1 VDKQEAKKMKSALGV
16 LKAVLTWACRERSK
30 YLGEPPICLRGNQL
44 SYSSLE
50 GTTAGVN
57 LPGLRV
63 DGEPV
68 YVRASLVKAALA
80 AMPGEM
86 HIDYANCTI
95 NGLSFSVQE
104 GKELHERCP
113 TVDVNQTFGR
123 VKTLAV
129 IPMPEV
135 LNEVRVA
142 ESRGDIRYYLNGTCF
157 DLERHAVVSTNGHRM
172 HVANSDTLPD
182 LKPEVLDALRRQID
196 VHDVRACQ
204 FILAG
209 WQLDLLNKMGAT
221 QLSVGRFPV
230 QAKGDASIPC
240 WQALDAKTPCY
251 LVRSKAEFGFFIG
264 KSIDGYYP
272 DWNRVAPSVNA
283 IEVKRNIALAMQAKL
298 KAYFGSTEEPGSMGM
313 RDQREE
319 LIKGYP
325 HMIKYPATVTDE
337 LREQIDT
344 ANLNTIAANE
354 IEWRTSYPRLV
365 EFPADSVAILRR
377 YIKAATAVHAT
388 SKAKES
394 GMGVV
399 IDLRDGVVR
408 SRGVEGIPLN
418 MPIRVLDEL
427 EYDGDRAD
435 HLAGVNAEY
444 LADALEYVGLE
455 NWYVAAGH
463 AFVAHNDSRTAV
475 VMPVRA

>member
-1 VDKQEAKKMKSALGV
+1 MDKQEAKKMKSALGV
-16 LKAVLTWACRERSK
+16 LKAILIWACRERSK
-30 YLGEPPICLRGNQL
+30 SLGEPAICLRGNQL

-57 LPGLRV
+57 LPGPRV
-63 DGEPV
+63 DADPV

-95 NGLSFSVQE
+95 NGLSYTM
-104 GKELHERCP
+104 HESKALSESCLAA
-113 TVDVNQTFGR
+113 DVNQTFGR

-172 HVANSDTLPD
+172 HVANSDTLPE
-182 LKPEVLDALRRQID
+182 LKPEVLVALRRQID
-196 VHDVRACQ
+196 DHDVRSCQ

-209 WQLDLLNKMGAT
+209 WQLDLLKKMGAT
-221 QLSVGRFPV
+221 KLSVGRFPV
-230 QAKGDASIPC
+230 QAKGDCSIPG
-240 WQALDAKTPCY
+240 WTALDAKTPCY

-283 IEVKRNIALAMQAKL
+283 IETNRRSAMGIQAKDL
-298 KAYFGSTEEPGSMGM
+298 WRRFYLRKVSFPVDAV
-313 RDQREE
+313 
-319 LIKGYP
+319 
-325 HMIKYPATVTDE
+325 VT
-337 LREQIDT
+337 
-344 ANLNTIAANE
+344 
-354 IEWRTSYPRLV
+354 
-365 EFPADSVAILRR
+365 LRR
-377 YIKAATAVHAT
+377 YIKAAHAEHGP
-388 SKAKES
+388 SLAAEFRS
-394 GMGVV
+394 GVV
-399 IDLRDGVVR
+399 IDLRDGIVR
-408 SRGVEGIPLN
+408 SPGVEGIPLN
-418 MPIRVLDEL
+418 MPIRVLDQL
-427 EYDGDRAD
+427 EYDGARDD

-455 NWYVAAGH
+455 NWYLAAGH

-475 VMPVRA
+475 VMPMRA